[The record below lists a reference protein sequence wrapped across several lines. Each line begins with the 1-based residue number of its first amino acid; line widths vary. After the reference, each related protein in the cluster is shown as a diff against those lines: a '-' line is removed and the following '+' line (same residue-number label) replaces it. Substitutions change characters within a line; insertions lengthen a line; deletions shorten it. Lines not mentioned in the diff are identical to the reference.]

1 MFSTGSGMGKGS
13 GGTRFGSDTRSP
25 PCLKLP
31 SVEAKKQVL
40 NRKKCYIY
48 HFFRALWLFL
58 VLT

>member
-25 PCLKLP
+25 PCLNLP

-48 HFFRALWLFL
+48 HFFRAR
-58 VLT
+58 